1 MKTLQANSKECAN
14 ACNKQVNCKAFTIV
28 VDAPLERDTE
38 GNDVSDS
45 PCILTSFPRSGT
57 KPGYE
62 NIAGIL
68 LKSISSIFLIM
79 IFDNR
84 ITY

>member
-62 NIAGIL
+62 NIAGIGHSEIVCS
-68 LKSISSIFLIM
+68 KKPSK
-79 IFDNR
+79 
-84 ITY
+84 